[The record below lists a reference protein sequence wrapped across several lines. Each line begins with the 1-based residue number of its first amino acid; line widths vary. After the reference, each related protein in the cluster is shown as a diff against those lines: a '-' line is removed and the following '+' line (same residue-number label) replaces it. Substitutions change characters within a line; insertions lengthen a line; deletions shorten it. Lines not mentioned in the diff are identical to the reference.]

1 MPIYS
6 RTNLA
11 LSVNDPSVGRSLR
24 YDHFIVSENGDEVLY
39 ITTDWSD
46 AVKTYWE
53 YREAAEEGYYS
64 HIGLHGIVV
73 C

>member
-6 RTNLA
+6 KTNLA
-11 LSVNDPSVGRSLR
+11 LSVNDPTVGERLI
-24 YDHFIVSENGDEVLY
+24 YDHFVVSGDGEEVLM
-39 ITTDWSD
+39 TTDWAD

-53 YREAAEEGYYS
+53 YRESADEGYYD